1 MTEST
6 NFEEIFERFYKRIE
20 KDDEFFSYYN
30 VSVSD
35 AIQLAHERAKG
46 CLLDALDI
54 LSFTSNLQV
63 DFSDYDDE
71 IETINFKITKSER
84 KLIVDLMFQVYME
97 RDLLLLHAFKINYAP
112 SDLSVFS
119 PANERNSYEAFIERL
134 KSDNEIALDDYKNRD
149 RKTGKLKYMIDY
161 PSFGDV

>member
-54 LSFTSNLQV
+54 LSSTSNLQV

-97 RDLLLLHAFKINYAP
+97 RDLPLLHAFKINYAP

>member
-6 NFEEIFERFYKRIE
+6 NFEEIFERFYKRIK

-54 LSFTSNLQV
+54 LSSTSNLQV

-97 RDLLLLHAFKINYAP
+97 RDLPLLHAFKINYAP